1 MTNTWILHIDGDGF
15 FAYCESAR
23 FPHLRNKPVVVGVD
37 RGIACAMTYEAK
49 RLGITRGMPMYQIRA
64 SFPEV
69 ERLTSHFELY
79 AQYGAKLTAI
89 VTPHVDVFETYSID
103 ECFCEI
109 RFPTATTRD
118 ELHAWLTTLKESVQ
132 RQIGITYSFGLA
144 RTKVLA
150 KIASK
155 LQKPNGCTVIMSEDE
170 EQILR
175 DTPIQSIW
183 GIGRKMYRHLSQ
195 KGILSAAHFAQQT
208 YQWVHDL
215 YPAPIISLW
224 QELKGHSVFK
234 VMPHTADPKSVQSTR
249 SFVGTSTEITFITAE
264 LLHNLD
270 IVCAR
275 ARTYSLATCMISIFL
290 KTKDRLYQSELVQM
304 SHFTNNPIDIAET
317 IAAIAKRMYISGTKY
332 RATGVSMYGLQRVSH
347 VQSDLFGTQAAVF
360 TTGAIMD
367 TVDTIRKRYGKGS
380 ISTLGTLASI
390 HERSARSVER
400 ESSHTYISGLPYA
413 YLGDI
418 T

>member
-1 MTNTWILHIDGDGF
+1 MTNTWIVHIDGDGF

-49 RLGITRGMPMYQIRA
+49 RLGITRGMPMYQIRE

-89 VTPHVDVFETYSID
+89 VTPYVDAFETYSID

-109 RFPTATTRD
+109 RFESTATRD
-118 ELHAWLTTLKESVQ
+118 ELHTWLMSLKESVQ
-132 RQIGITYSFGLA
+132 RQIGITYSFGMA

-155 LQKPNGCTVIMSEDE
+155 LQKPNGYTVIMPEDE

-175 DTPIQSIW
+175 ETPIQSIW
-183 GIGRKMYRHLSQ
+183 GIGRKMYRHLS
-195 KGILSAAHFAQQT
+195 KVGIVTASDFAHQQYEWVQNSYASPVVSLWYELRGNPIFKVAAHIA
-208 YQWVHDL
+208 D
-215 YPAPIISLW
+215 AKSL
-224 QELKGHSVFK
+224 
-234 VMPHTADPKSVQSTR
+234 QSTR
-249 SFVGTSTEITFITAE
+249 SFTGTSTKCTFIIAE

-270 IVCAR
+270 VVCAR
-275 ARTYSLATCMISIFL
+275 ARTSSLATRTLSIFL
-290 KTKDRLYQSELVQM
+290 KTKDRLYQSEVLLL
-304 SHFTNNPIDIAET
+304 SHYTNNPLDIAET
-317 IAAIAKRMYISGTKY
+317 VAHIAQNMFIPGTKY
-332 RATGVSMYGLQRVSH
+332 RTTGVTLYGLQQTSD
-347 VQSDLFGTQAAVF
+347 VQTDLFGMQTEVF
-360 TTGAIMD
+360 KTGTIMH
-367 TVDTIRKRYGKGS
+367 TVDAIRKRYGKGS

-390 HERSARSVER
+390 HERTARSTER

-418 T
+418 I